1 MLPAFATLAD
11 LAARIPGG
19 IATADETRAQ
29 AALDDAS
36 TKIRSVANRAWV
48 DAAGDVVEDL
58 PDIVFTVCLKAA
70 QRCFDNPDGL
80 KSEGIGT
87 YAETRANPS
96 ADVYLTAE
104 ERRDIRRAA
113 VAAGGGGGLWTQP
126 TTRGPLETPGRN
138 GRCDDTV
145 YVDTT
150 GGAPIPF
157 SGPDGY

>member
-1 MLPAFATLAD
+1 MLPAFATIAD

-96 ADVYLTAE
+96 ADVYLTKAE
-104 ERRDIRRAA
+104 ERDIRRAA
-113 VAAGGGGGLWTQP
+113 AGGPAGLWTQT
-126 TTRGPLETPGRN
+126 TTRGPLETPGRH
-138 GRCDDTV
+138 GQCGDTV
-145 YVDTT
+145 YVDVV
-150 GGAPIPF
+150 GGSPIPYT
-157 SGPDGY
+157 GPDGY